1 MRLADVTFT
10 SHSGDL
16 IAHITGEIDHSN
28 ADDLGN
34 ALAGSLSNQSRGLIV
49 DLSDV
54 DYLDSAGIQLIY
66 RLRESLSARR
76 QRLALVIPTKSPAH
90 DALRLAGVAKHV
102 ESIETLDDALDAL
115 G

>member
-1 MRLADVTFT
+1 MLADVEFA

-28 ADDLGN
+28 ADDLAS
-34 ALAGSLSNQSRGLIV
+34 ALTASLSNESHGLIV
-49 DLSDV
+49 DLSGV

-76 QRLALVIPTKSPAH
+76 QRLALVIPAKSPAH
-90 DALRLAGVAKHV
+90 DALRFAGVAKHV
-102 ESIETLDDALDAL
+102 ESIESLEDAL
-115 G
+115 GALG